1 MMIINASLEIT
12 MAGEN
17 TKKEMNWWIK
27 LKYRDVDVG
36 RLFDICVFLLRFLEL
51 MPPLSVF
58 AGTSNS
64 K

>member
-27 LKYRDVDVG
+27 LKYRDV
-36 RLFDICVFLLRFLEL
+36 EY
-51 MPPLSVF
+51 MY
-58 AGTSNS
+58 
-64 K
+64 